1 MLLGAV
7 AAKTLLGI
15 PRIAEARG
23 RLIEREGRRYLV
35 GYHPAVK
42 FYRADLAEKIAE
54 DFAKLMREIK
64 KLS

>member
-23 RLIEREGRRYLV
+23 RLIEHEGRRYLV

-42 FYRADLAEKIAE
+42 FYRADLVEKIVE
-54 DFAKLMREIK
+54 DFARLMREIK
-64 KLS
+64 KLL

>member
-15 PRIAEARG
+15 TRIAETRG
-23 RLIEREGRRYLV
+23 RFIEREGRRYLV

-42 FYRADLAEKIAE
+42 FSCADLAEKIAE

-64 KLS
+64 NLP